1 MTRDNSSA
9 DNGWRDAARDLWQES
24 GDNRGAVAASGE
36 DPPGIR
42 LPNRI
47 HVSRT
52 GRARRLCDPLVYGG
66 FMNAIS
72 ASLNTP
78 SGWRGSTSALDRCF
92 EFGKSICRSKCL
104 RATTRAP
111 IRVLDRLESPSSRA
125 SRKHSLKAHLIL
137 ERRSRDKLRVCEST
151 FGYHRCHC
159 RLADVM
165 YSCSRRRAYAPRAS
179 SSAPARAS
187 RVRTVKRSYVY
198 HGW

>member
-9 DNGWRDAARDLWQES
+9 DNGWWDAARDLWQES

-52 GRARRLCDPLVYGG
+52 GRAKRLCDPLVYGG

-78 SGWRGSTSALDRCF
+78 SGWQYFSTLDRWS
-92 EFGKSICRSKCL
+92 EFGKSI
-104 RATTRAP
+104 
-111 IRVLDRLESPSSRA
+111 SR
-125 SRKHSLKAHLIL
+125 
-137 ERRSRDKLRVCEST
+137 EVFSRDN
-151 FGYHRCHC
+151 
-159 RLADVM
+159 
-165 YSCSRRRAYAPRAS
+165 S
-179 SSAPARAS
+179 SSDSSA
-187 RVRTVKRSYVY
+187 
-198 HGW
+198 